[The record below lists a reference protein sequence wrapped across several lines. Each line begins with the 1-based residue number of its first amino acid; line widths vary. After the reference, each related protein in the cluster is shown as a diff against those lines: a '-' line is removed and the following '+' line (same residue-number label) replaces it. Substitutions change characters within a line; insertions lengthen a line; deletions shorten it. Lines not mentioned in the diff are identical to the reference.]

1 MDTPRRAGRP
11 RAASREIL
19 EEAACELF
27 LEQGYDATSVADITS
42 RAGVS
47 RSTFFN
53 YVESKSDLLW
63 ARFDDGVERLRATL
77 ARLREEVAD
86 GGRGDDVGLGGDV
99 ATGGDVASREAQ
111 ARAALA
117 TLAADLPP
125 ENVALAYTQ
134 AGAMGLGEDL
144 RLAEARRLV
153 AVRDALAVHLRTAV
167 SDQLAAQVRA
177 TALAGALLAAVRE
190 WSLAGVGRPALPAVL
205 ARALDCLGPG
215 AATGLD
221 AGTRC

>member
-1 MDTPRRAGRP
+1 MDSPRRAGRP

-27 LEQGYDATSVADITS
+27 LERGYDATSVADITS

-63 ARFDDGVERLRATL
+63 ARFDDAVEQLRATL
-77 ARLREEVAD
+77 ARRRETGPGGDHAEEEV
-86 GGRGDDVGLGGDV
+86 RG
-99 ATGGDVASREAQ
+99 
-111 ARAALA
+111 ALA
-117 TLAADLPP
+117 ALAADLPA

-134 AGAMGLGEDL
+134 AGAMGLGEEL
-144 RLAEARRLV
+144 RIAEARRLV
-153 AVRDALAVHLRTAV
+153 MLRDVLAGHLRRGGTG
-167 SDQLAAQVRA
+167 SLAAQVRA

-190 WSLAGVGRPALPAVL
+190 WSLAGVGRPPLPGVLETALA
-205 ARALDCLGPG
+205 AGGLGGYLGRGSDEHPG
-215 AATGLD
+215 LG
-221 AGTRC
+221 